1 MFGFDEKFAKKF
13 IWSKSLNIW
22 TWHAKLINC
31 TTEKKS
37 SLKTLN
43 TKFKNRVHTF
53 QIVLKNFSKKLDA
66 TFVRNKSFSTMKR
79 SFLDQNSNVFFAT
92 QLSQT
97 TPRSQIAQDVPSL
110 SFCLEHKDRKGEERA
125 RVCKRS
131 VEASFHSRIERERIR
146 WRGWCKGCRSLRG
159 IIHAISPQAAQWAR
173 HLDNKQRR
181 HNYSIPPLRV
191 VVGVEFRSF
200 APSLHPPWSSNS
212 SHVPKKCRLCVST
225 GVRWI
230 FSLHGFP
237 SPIDQTLVWQ
247 NFE

>member
-1 MFGFDEKFAKKF
+1 
-13 IWSKSLNIW
+13 
-22 TWHAKLINC
+22 
-31 TTEKKS
+31 
-37 SLKTLN
+37 
-43 TKFKNRVHTF
+43 
-53 QIVLKNFSKKLDA
+53 
-66 TFVRNKSFSTMKR
+66 MKR

-92 QLSQT
+92 QPSQT

-200 APSLHPPWSSNS
+200 APSLHHPPWSSNS
-212 SHVPKKCRLCVST
+212 SHVPRSVVCAFQRASVGSSLSTDFHPRSIKPWLGRISSEDRALYRWYLISVEKVILVEERLSGRFANRRIEKRCKCFFFLTFST
-225 GVRWI
+225 SCMIYYNAKTIRKYQYMC
-230 FSLHGFP
+230 SYLHK
-237 SPIDQTLVWQ
+237 
-247 NFE
+247 